1 MLRRRRADSHT
12 AAPSS
17 TQCVED
23 LGCHRIRRLPAPGAA
38 ANVFFSFSF
47 FFAAAN
53 VVHLVFIKTEGRD
66 GKRNPETSSR
76 RQDNPS
82 QNLSQNVERHRV
94 FMATCIPE
102 VLALVLISSFVGA
115 TTPENGTAEP
125 GSLPLQG
132 ASAQLVGTNNNQ
144 QPTTTTTSISKC
156 VIL

>member
-1 MLRRRRADSHT
+1 MLNKIPEVACPFSKSVDVESQTCRCEHR
-12 AAPSS
+12 SS
-17 TQCVED
+17 
-23 LGCHRIRRLPAPGAA
+23 RI
-38 ANVFFSFSF
+38 
-47 FFAAAN
+47 
-53 VVHLVFIKTEGRD
+53 HLVFIKTEERD

-132 ASAQLVGTNNNQ
+132 ASAQLVGTNNQ
-144 QPTTTTTSISKC
+144 QQQQQANA
-156 VIL
+156 